1 MWFVFDITV
10 NGEHGF
16 CEIVDEKGAEG
27 FYKKELFKSENKS
40 ECEEFA
46 HKNFLKIKNY
56 ENIKP
61 VNNDLWSDF

>member
-16 CEIVDEKGAEG
+16 CEIVDEKRAEN
-27 FYKKELFKSENKS
+27 FCKKELFKSENKS

-46 HKNFLKIKNY
+46 NKNFLKIKNY